1 MKTISVLNELEW
13 VTSGEPVSGDVRSGD
28 RVTAEGVANRAPKQL
43 YTLFKSV
50 LPLFGADLSNFR
62 IKSIDSQEKIDLSYN
77 VNVILPAK
85 SGSYSA
91 FTISDQNVKPGYVT
105 NQTKGNVVITDVY
118 VQDTNTKTTLTLAPG
133 ECAYIEPFKPTNNV
147 LSFKAT
153 ASDKILG
160 NNSGMLDT
168 IPKPFELPKGI
179 TVWGTTRCAELSNV
193 SSGKLARD
201 KGIVIGISSGTTTN
215 AESQFSAMLIGINHL
230 GTITIR
236 SSANGSSKGN
246 TVQDDYITDSSLSEI
261 TPSKAQK
268 DNHVWQA
275 RYYLNATT
283 QATPEKEGV
292 TFIYKEGKAVQG
304 NTVIGAQYFLSVIES
319 LKSLTSTVEDA
330 RYGVNINSDI
340 SSKAS
345 NIDPNTCKESLVLTI
360 HRNCP
365 TSEGVYWI
373 STFFN
378 ANKRLRWQTATQ
390 ADQTNRNGSTLIYA
404 RTALGT
410 EGSNTFWTPWTQI
423 NTPYLVDSRA
433 NNRLTGTNIFD
444 DLRVAG
450 KKAQTGDRHS
460 TEVTLDA
467 PFFASYENGEL
478 QNSNSLTIVPLSRL
492 KVGATV
498 FSSGVTTSNNNN
510 VSNLNIEAGYV
521 SLVSGTST
529 KVWNFSK
536 TGDFISTNGDVVN
549 KDGTRLSDALTYN
562 NSGSGVTPTN
572 LKSGLYYLDRNT
584 SSALL
589 SKFQIESNN
598 VAFGMLSTPNA
609 AADYTMLQ
617 MNTPVQ
623 DTSLIVGGLGEIY
636 VRINEVGNNG
646 KGFQDAIWTQLI
658 TTANVASTQYKGI
671 VQLSSSLNSKEE
683 GMAATPKAISLLNE
697 AITALDKKVEKGGIA
712 VGTVVAFPKSVRNPK
727 GFLMADGATFTAS
740 VFPQLYEVLGTN
752 VLPNLRRSDVGM
764 TSYFPTDDIP
774 DGWIPFD
781 DIQSVVTS
789 EKYPEL
795 YRFLLAKYGALQYVP
810 KVMDRFIRNAGSGL
824 SVGQIQDDELKR
836 HVHKHIETNTA
847 SDPLLYNDKT
857 FDYGSRDSTDRAYLD
872 IGTAMADANKD
883 NWWITPNINSKFATG
898 GDETRPKSLVLKLCI
913 KAVNKFDDVE
923 FWIKSHGDVINL
935 GSLDASRLAQDLQRK
950 ADREHKH
957 EIADVNGLS
966 EYIKS
971 VITEGF
977 TYQKIGNFEIR
988 KYPDGTM
995 IQTCHYR
1002 RGSIEFNKNYSDSET
1017 VTVPYPLS
1025 FVNTPVVSIM
1035 PQLSHPY
1042 FQITST
1048 GWSGGIHR
1056 KPTVS
1061 TGEATNDKTQRL
1073 GSYDNEAN
1081 DGVVGL
1087 TIDNNSSQ
1095 CQFVYGNN
1103 NVFISEM
1110 TFHITAIGRWKEA
1123 IIGTDVTLR

>member
-1 MKTISVLNELEW
+1 MKTINILDELEW

-105 NQTKGNVVITDVY
+105 NQTKSNVVITDVY

-133 ECAYIEPFKPTNNV
+133 ECAYIEPFKPSNNV

-236 SSANGSSKGN
+236 SSANGSSMGN
-246 TVQDDYITDSSLSEI
+246 TVQDDYITDSAVSEI

-390 ADQTNRNGSTLIYA
+390 ADQTNRNGSTLLYA

-433 NNRLTGTNIFD
+433 NNRLTGTNTFD

-478 QNSNSLTIVPLSRL
+478 QNTNSLTVVPLSRL
-492 KVGATV
+492 KVGSTV

-536 TGDFISTNGDVVN
+536 TGDFISTNGDVIN

-584 SSALL
+584 SQELL
-589 SKFQIESNN
+589 NKFQSESNN
-598 VAFGMLSTPNA
+598 PIFNMLSNPNA
-609 AADYTMLQ
+609 AGDYTMLQ

-697 AITALDKKVEKGGIA
+697 AIIALDKKVEKGGIA
-712 VGTVVAFPKSVRNPK
+712 VGTIVAFPKSLRNPK

-764 TSYFPTDDIP
+764 TSYFPTDNVP

-781 DIQSVVTS
+781 DIQSVVTA

-824 SVGQIQDDELKR
+824 AVGQMQEDAIRNITGKYVGMHTGEITGAFGQGGGEGRFHDG
-836 HVHKHIETNTA
+836 
-847 SDPLLYNDKT
+847 
-857 FDYGSRDSTDRAYLD
+857 GSRYKGYIDF
-872 IGTAMADANKD
+872 DASRVVPIANE
-883 NWWITPNINSKFATG
+883 N
-898 GDETRPKSLVLKLCI
+898 RPKAIVLKFCI

-950 ADREHKH
+950 ADKDHKH
-957 EIADVNGLS
+957 SVLDITGLQ
-966 EYIKS
+966 EFVKT
-971 VITEGF
+971 VIGSNF

-995 IQTCHYR
+995 IQTYYEDFYDVWTTNSNI
-1002 RGSIEFNKNYSDSET
+1002 GSVGEKQLTWATAFFEVPMVWGNIMTSFNGSHDVGVNILRKSTNTTLYWYNYEHSN
-1017 VTVPYPLS
+1017 P
-1025 FVNTPVVSIM
+1025 NQGNCRI
-1035 PQLSHPY
+1035 
-1042 FQITST
+1042 
-1048 GWSGGIHR
+1048 
-1056 KPTVS
+1056 
-1061 TGEATNDKTQRL
+1061 
-1073 GSYDNEAN
+1073 
-1081 DGVVGL
+1081 
-1087 TIDNNSSQ
+1087 
-1095 CQFVYGNN
+1095 QFL
-1103 NVFISEM
+1103 
-1110 TFHITAIGRWKEA
+1110 AIGRWKQAE
-1123 IIGTDVTLR
+1123 IGIDFIPR